1 MDPSQEQLVRQKHGR
16 SWRVN
21 AALFGLTIVSVLG
34 THLFFEGL
42 GAKSWIEG
50 LQFTGSLLAILITHE
65 AAHYVAAR
73 LHHVDASLPYFI
85 PMPVLSPFGTMGAII
100 RMRGTI
106 PTRRA
111 LLDIGASGPLAGL
124 LVAIPLYAWGA
135 AHSEIVSVG
144 STGGVELGEPLLIK
158 LLDHFARPAP
168 DGKELLL
175 SPIAFGAWAGMFVTF
190 INLLPVSQLDGGHV
204 AYAMFGKKQNRIA
217 QWVHRSLLAF
227 FFVSLTSYVLR
238 DIRAGFGFVRFG
250 AHLSNSMFWLVW
262 FQVLAVLGTLASGP
276 HAKHDDKPTLD
287 IRTRIVAVVGLLGLA
302 WLGQTQSS
310 VIVWLAWF
318 VGLGALIAMEVH
330 SGALSDRPIL
340 DHPPTG
346 DDELGAS
353 RVVVGVLAL
362 IAFGML
368 FMATPMSM

>member
-1 MDPSQEQLVRQKHGR
+1 MDQSQTQPVR
-16 SWRVN
+16 SWRTN
-21 AALFGLTIVSVLG
+21 AILFALTVASVLG

-42 GAKSWIEG
+42 GRKSWIEG

-65 AAHYVAAR
+65 AAHYIAAR
-73 LHHVDASLPYFI
+73 FHHVDASLPYFI

-100 RMRGTI
+100 RMKGTI

-135 AHSEIVSVG
+135 AHSEVVSVG
-144 STGGVELGEPLLIK
+144 STGGVELGEPILIK
-158 LLDHFARPAP
+158 LLDHFAHPAP

-175 SPIAFGAWAGMFVTF
+175 SPVAFGAWAGMFVTF

-204 AYAMFGKKQNRIA
+204 AYALFGKKQNRIA

-227 FFVSLTSYVLR
+227 FFVSLASYVLR

-250 AHLSNSMFWLVW
+250 THLSNSLFWLIW
-262 FQVLAVLGTLASGP
+262 FEVLAVLGTLASGRE
-276 HAKHDDKPTLD
+276 KKEDDRPTLD
-287 IRTRIVAVVGLLGLA
+287 IRTRLIAVGGLLALG
-302 WLGQTQSS
+302 WVGQTQTS
-310 VIVWLAWF
+310 VFVWVAWF
-318 VGLGALIAMEVH
+318 IGLAALLAMEWRA
-330 SGALSDRPIL
+330 GALSDAPIL

-346 DDELGAS
+346 DDNLGFA
-353 RVVVGVLAL
+353 RVFVGIVAL
-362 IAFGML
+362 VAFGML
-368 FMATPMSM
+368 FMATPMAM